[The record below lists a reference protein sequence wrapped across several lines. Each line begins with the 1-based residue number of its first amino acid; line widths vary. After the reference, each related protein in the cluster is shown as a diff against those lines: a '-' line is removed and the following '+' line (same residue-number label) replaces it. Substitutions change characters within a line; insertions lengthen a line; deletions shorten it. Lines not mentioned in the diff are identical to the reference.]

1 MGFIFCIFERCLK
14 VQFIYQL
21 GFDMRQ
27 NKYILVV
34 NPISGDVDKTEIL
47 EKTLA
52 FAVAKNIEIIVYETS
67 GNNDANAIK
76 NLYNMHKPTRIL
88 IAGGDGTI
96 KMVGESLKNQDVI
109 FGIIPA
115 GSANGLS
122 VDLNLP
128 STIDENLEIAFHN
141 DFMEMDMININGK
154 TSIHL
159 SDLGLNA
166 ELVKNYEHGSV
177 RGKLGYA
184 LQVINTLT
192 EFQEPFEAKIE
203 ANNQTI
209 NCSARMIVIANSQKY
224 GTGVTINPNGK
235 MNDGK
240 FEIVI
245 LKNLDLLVFTKII
258 TGNIPLNSVDVQ
270 IISTTFAKIT
280 TSFAVPFQ
288 IDGEYIGEETNLE
301 IKIIPKQLKI
311 AIPYTTN
318 DQNN

>member
-1 MGFIFCIFERCLK
+1 
-14 VQFIYQL
+14 
-21 GFDMRQ
+21 MRQ

-96 KMVGESLKNQDVI
+96 KMVGESLENQDVI